1 MTGDNV
7 STPYEIEMDL
17 RWSDQDAQGHV
28 NNAKIVT
35 LAEEGRIRFHAS
47 LASRQGG
54 GEGGS
59 LVVARQEIDYHAQTR
74 YAPSITLQVSVV
86 RIGTKSYTLR
96 QQGIQG
102 GEPVFTVDSILVRL
116 DGSGASR
123 ALTEQD
129 RKELAAW
136 SRTEGQNSA

>member
-1 MTGDNV
+1 M

-35 LAEEGRIRFHAS
+35 LAEEARIRFHAFLKS
-47 LASRQGG
+47 QRQDS

-59 LVVARQEIDYHAQTR
+59 IVVARQEIEYHAETR
-74 YAPSITLQVSVV
+74 YAPAITLQVSVV

-96 QQGIQG
+96 QQGIQDG
-102 GEPVFTVDSILVRL
+102 RPVFTVDSILVWL
-116 DGSGASR
+116 DGSSASR
-123 ALTEQD
+123 ALTEAE
-129 RKELAAW
+129 RAELEAW
-136 SRTEGQNSA
+136 SLPEGES

>member
-1 MTGDNV
+1 M

-35 LAEEGRIRFHAS
+35 LAEEGRIRFHTF
-47 LASRQGG
+47 LASRRQGG
-54 GEGGS
+54 GESGS

-74 YAPSITLQVSVV
+74 YAPSITLRVSVV

-123 ALTEQD
+123 ALTEQE

-136 SRTEGQNSA
+136 SWPEEQSSA